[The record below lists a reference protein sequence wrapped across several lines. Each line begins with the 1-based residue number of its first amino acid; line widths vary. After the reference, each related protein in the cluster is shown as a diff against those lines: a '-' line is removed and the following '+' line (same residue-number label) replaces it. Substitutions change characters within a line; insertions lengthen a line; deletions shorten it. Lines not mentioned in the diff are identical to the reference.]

1 MRTVNQKVNSNQC
14 PTIILVRPQLGE
26 NIGAVARAMLNFG
39 LSDLRIVSPRDGWPN
54 EHALA
59 VASGAGVILDN
70 VKLFNSTEEACANL
84 NYIFATT
91 ARHRGL
97 FKENFAPK
105 KAMNNI
111 NGIIKNGLRVGIL
124 FGPERAGLTNED
136 ISLAQATISV
146 PINPKFS
153 SLNLAQCVVL
163 LAYEWFNAEPSTE
176 LNQELKPGTKYAPL
190 IEVENLKLALFK
202 NLSST
207 NYFWPEAKKAS
218 LTENLTNLLGRLA
231 LTSADV
237 RTLHGVIKALS
248 KTYIKE

>member
-1 MRTVNQKVNSNQC
+1 MEKNILKNNIA
-14 PTIILVRPQLGE
+14 IILVEPQLGE
-26 NIGAVARAMLNFG
+26 NIGTTARAMLNFG

-54 EHALA
+54 EHALV
-59 VASGAGVILDN
+59 VASGAGVILEN
-70 VKLFNSTEEACANL
+70 AKLFNSTKDACANL

-91 ARHRGL
+91 ARHRDL
-97 FKENFAPK
+97 VKENFSPK
-105 KAMNNI
+105 IAMKNG

-136 ISLAQATISV
+136 ISLAQAIISV

-163 LAYEWFNAEPSTE
+163 LAYEWFNAEQLTE
-176 LNQELKPGTKYAPL
+176 LKQEFKLTTKYAPL

-207 NYFWPEAKKAS
+207 SYFWPEAKKAS
-218 LTENLTNLLGRLA
+218 LMENLNNLFGRLA

-248 KTYIKE
+248 KRYIKE